1 MHIKPKKIAFSGIC
15 LAMAMI
21 FLGIGGVLGV
31 GTLFFLMLAAF
42 LLGAVEMICG
52 RRSAVWYFVA
62 SVLLAFILAAEKLH
76 VMTYGLME
84 LYLLL
89 REAFDGSRKKREH
102 VSADRALARQIGA
115 GGPTPKERYAAMGLH
130 LLLFIL
136 LMIPVVLL
144 GRQLFAGEIVLLSL
158 KTGSAALAYGLA
170 CLYLLLIWGIF
181 ETAYDR
187 FRILVGRLILRKG
200 VDRL

>member
-1 MHIKPKKIAFSGIC
+1 
-15 LAMAMI
+15 
-21 FLGIGGVLGV
+21 
-31 GTLFFLMLAAF
+31 
-42 LLGAVEMICG
+42 
-52 RRSAVWYFVA
+52 
-62 SVLLAFILAAEKLH
+62 
-76 VMTYGLME
+76 
-84 LYLLL
+84 
-89 REAFDGSRKKREH
+89 
-102 VSADRALARQIGA
+102 
-115 GGPTPKERYAAMGLH
+115 MGLH